1 MGRKPKFT
9 KEVKIQ
15 ACKDYESGKASF
27 ESIARE
33 VGVSSF
39 SIKEWYYAYNNHGE
53 NVFNHSNKNKS
64 YSKEFKES
72 LINDYI
78 LGKYSTGELGAKHN
92 ISISTVKNWI
102 QRHYNG
108 IENKGYD
115 PKGEVYT
122 MKSRKTTF
130 EERLKIVKWVIAN
143 DMNYKEAA
151 DKHAINYALVY
162 QWVKKYLTDGE
173 DGLKHKKRGP
183 RAKSKIDESTL
194 SEVERLK
201 LELEREKALR
211 EKAEFRLELFKK
223 KEEFAQKRRSR
234 K

>member
-15 ACKDYESGKASF
+15 ACKDYESGKGSF
-27 ESIARE
+27 NSIARG

-39 SIKEWYYAYNNHGE
+39 AIKEWYYAYKIHGE
-53 NVFNHSNKNKS
+53 NVFNYSNKNKS

-72 LINDYI
+72 LIKDYI
-78 LGKYSTGELGAKHN
+78 SGKYSSGELGAKHN
-92 ISISTVKNWI
+92 IAISMVKKWI
-102 QRHYNG
+102 QKYYNG
-108 IENKGYD
+108 IENKDYD

-130 EERLKIVKWVIAN
+130 EERLEIVKWVIAN

-151 DKHAINYALVY
+151 DKHTIKYALVY
-162 QWVKKYLTDGE
+162 QWVKKYLKDGDKALE
-173 DGLKHKKRGP
+173 YKKRGP
-183 RAKSKIDESTL
+183 RTKSKIDESEL

-201 LELEREKALR
+201 LELEREKSLR

-223 KEEFAQKRRSR
+223 KEEFAQKRCSR

>member
-1 MGRKPKFT
+1 MGRKPKFS
-9 KEVKIQ
+9 KEVKVQ
-15 ACKDYESGKASF
+15 ACEDYLSGNGSLYSISKSVSCNKESVRQWILRYEKHGDSVF
-27 ESIARE
+27 DT
-33 VGVSSF
+33 SS
-39 SIKEWYYAYNNHGE
+39 NN
-53 NVFNHSNKNKS
+53 NS
-64 YSKEFKES
+64 YTKEFKTEVFNEYSSGTFS
-72 LINDYI
+72 LADLSAKYNIH
-78 LGKYSTGELGAKHN
+78 YST
-92 ISISTVKNWI
+92 IRRWI
-102 QRHYNG
+102 ENGYNG
-108 IENKGYD
+108 IENKEYD

-122 MKSRKTTF
+122 MKSRKTTY
-130 EERLKIVKWVIAN
+130 EERLEIVNWVIAH

-151 DKHAINYALVY
+151 DKYSVKYALVY
-162 QWVKKYLTDGE
+162 QWVKKYLKDGDE
-173 DGLKHKKRGP
+173 GLKHKKRGP

>member
-1 MGRKPKFT
+1 MGRNLKYSREEKIRVCKAYDNGKGSFRSLA
-9 KEVKIQ
+9 KEIETAFSVVRSWYLEYKI
-15 ACKDYESGKASF
+15 
-27 ESIARE
+27 
-33 VGVSSF
+33 
-39 SIKEWYYAYNNHGE
+39 HGE
-53 NVFNHSNKNKS
+53 FAFDHSERNKS
-64 YSKEFKES
+64 YSKEFKS
-72 LINDYI
+72 HVVLTY
-78 LGKYSTGELGAKHN
+78 LSGKYSLHELAALHKLSLGLVQKWVSN
-92 ISISTVKNWI
+92 
-102 QRHYNG
+102 HYNG